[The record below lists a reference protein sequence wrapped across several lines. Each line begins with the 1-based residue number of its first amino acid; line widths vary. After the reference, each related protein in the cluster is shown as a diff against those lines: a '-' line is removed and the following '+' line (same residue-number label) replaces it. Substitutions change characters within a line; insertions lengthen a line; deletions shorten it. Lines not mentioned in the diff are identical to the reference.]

1 MKCGFDCACAAPR
14 ATPKMMTRTSTVR
27 CMRFP
32 CDCRY
37 RPCKSQAA
45 DPHPRRRGCVSHRR
59 WTTFLL
65 PHAEHPKIDGF
76 AHGEITR
83 AVRVELVAWPTGRAF
98 RNELG
103 LHPAAG
109 WIERR
114 SIELRDRIEHAGRP
128 DEGVEGAAL
137 VVLLLRVRIRN

>member
-1 MKCGFDCACAAPR
+1 GKREAGDPQCG
-14 ATPKMMTRTSTVR
+14 
-27 CMRFP
+27 
-32 CDCRY
+32 
-37 RPCKSQAA
+37 
-45 DPHPRRRGCVSHRR
+45 GGGWVSEGGWR
-59 WTTFLL
+59 TFLL

-137 VVLLLRVRIRN
+137 VVLLL